1 MRLAL
6 TLIALA
12 AVLVAVVLWLPTRI
26 FRRRGVTTPGSHDV
40 VVRCAK
46 GHLFTTIWIAGAS
59 FKSVR
64 LGMKRYQH
72 CPVGHHWSVVTPQK
86 LSDLSEA
93 ERLEAA
99 RVHDIAI
106 P

>member
-6 TLIALA
+6 TLIVLS
-12 AVLVAVVLWLPTRI
+12 AVLVAVALWLPAR
-26 FRRRGVTTPGSHDV
+26 FLRARGVATPGSHDV

-64 LGMKRYQH
+64 LGTKRYQH
-72 CPVGHHWSVVTPQK
+72 CPVGHHWSMVTPQK
-86 LSDLSEA
+86 LADLSEA

>member
-6 TLIALA
+6 TLVTIF
-12 AVLVAVVLWLPTRI
+12 VVVAVVAVWLPTKVL
-26 FRRRGVTTPGSHDV
+26 RRRQVKTPGSSGL

-46 GHLFTTIWIAGAS
+46 GHLFTTIWIPGAS

-64 LGMKRYQH
+64 LGVKRYQH
-72 CPVGHHWSVVTPQK
+72 CPVGHHWSAVTPVNATE
-86 LSDLSEA
+86 LSEA
-93 ERLEAA
+93 ERTEAA
-99 RVHDIAI
+99 RAHDIRI

>member
-6 TLIALA
+6 TLVAIF
-12 AVLVAVVLWLPTRI
+12 VVVAVVAVWFPTKVL
-26 FRRRGVTTPGSHDV
+26 RRRQVKTPGSSDV

-46 GHLFTTIWIAGAS
+46 GHLFTTIWIPGAS

-64 LGMKRYQH
+64 LGFKRYQH
-72 CPVGHHWSVVTPQK
+72 CPVGHHWSVVTPV
-86 LSDLSEA
+86 SATELSEA
-93 ERLEAA
+93 ERTEAA
-99 RVHDIAI
+99 RVHDIRI